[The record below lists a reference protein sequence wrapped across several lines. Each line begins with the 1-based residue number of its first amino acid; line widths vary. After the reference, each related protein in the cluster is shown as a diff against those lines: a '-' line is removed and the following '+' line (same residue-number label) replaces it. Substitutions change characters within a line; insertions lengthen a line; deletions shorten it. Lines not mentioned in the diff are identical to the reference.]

1 MALVYGLPLLF
12 ASAGTFFVGNAFEE
26 EKEVVPESSNIL
38 DTTPVK
44 ESVSATDVTEHSNM
58 APSYQAP
65 SYAAPTFD
73 APNYP
78 APVRAPSPESSE
90 DESSTP
96 GPVSD
101 KKSSWLPSIF
111 GKKTPPAPQPKPED
125 KPEPLGLD
133 RGSIPPTD
141 GSPTPIIPEPTPA
154 PVVESST
161 ESSWLPSIFG
171 SKTTPEP
178 VKPVE
183 VAVVP
188 EAVVPEAVVPEAV
201 VPEAVVPEAVVP
213 ETVVPEAVVPETV
226 VPEAVVPEAVVPEA
240 VVPEAVVPETV
251 VPEAVVPEAVVP
263 EAVVPETVV
272 PTVPA
277 VAQVDKLTP
286 ILSAKPDA
294 VTPKDCSPKKLK
306 SLPEPV
312 PEPVAEPVPEPVVS
326 ANISSQPVVPPP
338 PVTSSEPV
346 LPEPVVEVPP
356 PPVTSSEPVLP
367 EPLNRNV
374 FENEIAGESVSRPP
388 RHSSKRFDLSPVE
401 TPLRNVLQPISTKPA
416 DYVPHQRA
424 NQILQDRSSLSVGE
438 YKGAELPPPLP
449 PTQPSLPNLTRF
461 DLESGSGRVVSYRRG
476 TYRKKLLKKSRF
488 GKTLKK

>member
-188 EAVVPEAVVPEAV
+188 EA
-201 VPEAVVPEAVVP
+201 
-213 ETVVPEAVVPETV
+213 V